1 MRLMP
6 SSDVIARL
14 LCLES
19 AEGVVVGAVIDSAIQ
34 GPNIEVVDANVEVV
48 ERRDRSGFAL
58 EDDIEVLTKV

>member
-1 MRLMP
+1 MSLRDFYVWSQRKASLWGRP
-6 SSDVIARL
+6 HP
-14 LCLES
+14 
-19 AEGVVVGAVIDSAIQ
+19 VIDSAIQ